1 MSWKEVRIEIET
13 FSTQAEDRIRSLDFS
28 ELSSEF
34 PPELDNHNGK
44 FIYVKRN
51 VDYFDDYVGDMYSG
65 PFFMMR
71 VIVDALGSQGK
82 AVMVLK
88 ATEWEDEFHS
98 CIVYYYLGD
107 EIRTRVFFDNDT
119 GCYYFNDFLSALLD
133 MPTDKLTEIYKEMN
147 DGEDIETEQITDET
161 DRIVYERRGYLAFS
175 IAGALGYSDLQNVKE
190 NIIEAYNGPL
200 VASLFNEINEMK
212 KSCSCSYGELDD
224 GAFIPTL
231 DWETKGIVKYTE
243 KEKQVLSAPPSNHSV
258 NESTQER
265 FMKYRNKMEEAC
277 KQGRTLQQ
285 MIDAGRKVFKSS
297 FRYDTNT
304 FEQAVRNLDRDANI
318 VFQGKHFVLTGF
330 EQYESNVIKEIE
342 ERGGIYHSSMVKAA
356 DYLIVCLE
364 CPGSNKVKRALYW
377 REKGETN
384 QIVSDYQMWQAIF
397 EKPGSDSE

>member
-13 FSTQAEDRIRSLDFS
+13 FSKQAEDRIMSLDFS

-133 MPTDKLTEIYKEMN
+133 MSTDKLTEIYKEMN
-147 DGEDIETEQITDET
+147 DGEDIETDEITDEI

-175 IAGALGYSDLQNVKE
+175 IAGALGYSDLQNVKK

-200 VASLFNEINEMK
+200 VALLFNEIDEMK
-212 KSCSCSYGELDD
+212 KSCSWRLGGQRRIRRGRVWSRPFFPAETRTHRQRPCSNAGWLCWTIPYPANCSEKSSKADESQTNASTLRAYASLSN
-224 GAFIPTL
+224 GAAEATGLTL
-231 DWETKGIVKYTE
+231 N
-243 KEKQVLSAPPSNHSV
+243 LSAHNL
-258 NESTQER
+258 R
-265 FMKYRNKMEEAC
+265 
-277 KQGRTLQQ
+277 
-285 MIDAGRKVFKSS
+285 SS
-297 FRYDTNT
+297 FVTTAIRHGKTEHRSTRVLCEYFRFCGNT
-304 FEQAVRNLDRDANI
+304 
-318 VFQGKHFVLTGF
+318 
-330 EQYESNVIKEIE
+330 VI
-342 ERGGIYHSSMVKAA
+342 IY
-356 DYLIVCLE
+356 C
-364 CPGSNKVKRALYW
+364 N
-377 REKGETN
+377 
-384 QIVSDYQMWQAIF
+384 AI
-397 EKPGSDSE
+397 G